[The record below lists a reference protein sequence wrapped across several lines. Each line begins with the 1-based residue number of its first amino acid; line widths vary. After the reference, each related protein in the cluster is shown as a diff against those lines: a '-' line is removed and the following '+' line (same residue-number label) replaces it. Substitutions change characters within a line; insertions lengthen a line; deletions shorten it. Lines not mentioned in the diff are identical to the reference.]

1 MSTTEIVLTP
11 KEQREYKTRTESI
24 KQGITS
30 VAEDL
35 KYVRDNKLYRH
46 EYDTF
51 EKYVALEFEK
61 TRQWAYTQIGH
72 VEVVSNIQNVNS
84 SLHLPTVSQAHALAS
99 LPDEEQ
105 PEAYEQATNAAKS
118 EGKEKPT
125 TKHVKEAVSQRKN
138 ALSGVYEPPA
148 KEPKRD
154 LTGPDPKEFH
164 TYIGQAMRF
173 LDRYYGH
180 HKMKDDPQVEEIRD
194 SLGDAAGKHG
204 ELVGDL
210 A

>member
-61 TRQWAYTQIGH
+61 TRQWAYQQIGH
-72 VEVVSNIQNVNS
+72 VEVIQNVNHGRQIPERQTRE
-84 SLHLPTVSQAHALAS
+84 LKQ

-210 A
+210 S